1 MKASPP
7 LSASD
12 STKFLPANAAPS
24 QAVAGLDR
32 LVTAFSRR
40 EQGYGLSPAQWSALR
55 YIAAQDGPAGATT
68 GGFARLR
75 LVTPSSA
82 SQTMASLVRL
92 GLVERRGHSDGRSR
106 SLVLTA
112 KARVLVEKD
121 PHRHVVT
128 ALAGVSSKSLGEF
141 TEVLELLLRA
151 LIP

>member
-12 STKFLPANAAPS
+12 STKSLPANAAPS

-68 GGFARLR
+68 GE
-75 LVTPSSA
+75 TPFFDS
-82 SQTMASLVRL
+82 
-92 GLVERRGHSDGRSR
+92 GDDCYY
-106 SLVLTA
+106 LTFQSTDYH
-112 KARVLVEKD
+112 LQI
-121 PHRHVVT
+121 
-128 ALAGVSSKSLGEF
+128 AGVEDRLYQRLPE
-141 TEVLELLLRA
+141 
-151 LIP
+151 IQ